1 MSFSNVHFGNSPKNR
16 RVFFSFHYDN
26 DLRRVDTVRDSW
38 SNRVSLANRYDNV
51 SRGVFDAS
59 IHEKSKR
66 EHDES
71 LKQLIRDNMK
81 NTSVTC
87 ILAGS
92 KTYSRPW
99 VRYEIAQSV
108 IHGNAL
114 LVVYIHELANSFG
127 MTSTAGPNPLDCIG
141 VHRSADNR
149 ILFVEREWTS
159 GRWTYYSDYTIA
171 VVLPKLWAAPI
182 VGQIIPLSSYATCY
196 SYISNDGNNNFAN
209 WVHEAADALEGKL
222 WRF

>member
-1 MSFSNVHFGNSPKNR
+1 MYFSNVHFGNSPKNR

-26 DLRRVDTVRDSW
+26 DIHRVDRVREFW
-38 SNRVSLANRYDNV
+38 SNRVSLANRY
-51 SRGVFDAS
+51 RGVFDAS

-66 EHDES
+66 EPDES

-92 KTYSRPW
+92 ETYGRRW

-114 LVVYIHELANSFG
+114 LVVYVHELANFFG
-127 MTSTAGPNPLDCIG
+127 WSSTAGPNPLDFIG
-141 VHRSADNR
+141 VYRSNDNR

-159 GRWTYYSDYTIA
+159 DRWTFYSDYTISFD
-171 VVLPKLWAAPI
+171 LPRFWPAPS
-182 VGQIIPLSSYATCY
+182 VGQIIPLSSYAKCY
-196 SYISNDGNNNFAN
+196 FYISNNGNNNFAN
-209 WVHEAADALEGKL
+209 WVHEAADALEGKS